1 MNAPS
6 GDARRIPLFPLN
18 AVLFPGGPLRLR
30 IFEPRYLDMIGR
42 CMREDSGFGVAMIVE
57 GVEAGGE
64 ARTACIGTLARIVD
78 FDRLSD
84 GLLGV
89 TARGGA
95 RFEIMDVQ
103 LQSDRLNVAAVE
115 WLEQEAS
122 VAAPPEYELLA
133 ELARRAFPQLAAV
146 YGDLQPEYDDAS
158 WIGMRLAEML
168 PLPLEDRQRCLEI
181 RDALER
187 LEFLNQRIK
196 IKPA

>member
-6 GDARRIPLFPLN
+6 GDARRIPLFPLI